1 MTMDKPY
8 IYEFGPFKLVPSEKH
23 LLRDGNPVQLTPKSF
38 DLLVVLVE
46 NAGHLVEKAELM
58 NRVWPDSFVEEAN
71 LSVKMSE
78 LRRALGETSNENQ
91 YVETVP
97 RRGYRFVAAVQEVSE
112 ILVECETGVRLEENN
127 DRSAIKRFWPAG
139 LAALL
144 TGAVLLFALNV
155 GGLRDRLF
163 VTPEPVSIRSLAV
176 LPLENLSGDQSQDY
190 FADGMTEA
198 LITGLAKIGELRVV
212 SLASVMKYKGLRP
225 DLSDV
230 AHDLN
235 VDGILTG
242 SVIRSGDRVRIT
254 VQLIH
259 AATDRNLW
267 AQSYERGMR
276 DVLSLQDE
284 VARGVVGELR
294 VGLAPSAQ
302 SLAGA
307 PKPVNPEAYDHYLR
321 GRFFLHRQKR
331 EENEA
336 AITALENAVAVDPSF
351 AAAQAELAQAYV
363 WKLFLF
369 DPKDERQLAEK
380 AFLASEKALALDPE
394 LAVAYLARGR
404 LLWTPANHFPH
415 DKAIQEYRRA
425 LSIDPNLDEAQNQ
438 LALVYYHIGALDESL
453 LESRKA
459 ISTNPANN
467 LAQLRIGQV
476 LNAQGKYE
484 EALAVLTAL
493 PPGVNPALI
502 GHQSAWSLVNL
513 DRTNEAATLLEK
525 LIAESP
531 EDTGG
536 VLTSIEAVLAA
547 SNRDEGLAEEKI
559 RLAIERGQ
567 GFGHFHHTAYHIAC
581 AYARMN
587 QRVEAIKWLESAA
600 NDGFPC
606 YPMFEQDPNLASLRG
621 DPAFLELLERLKQQ
635 LETSRKL
642 IQS

>member
-112 ILVECETGVRLEENN
+112 ILVEGEAGVRLEENN

-139 LAALL
+139 LAARL

-212 SLASVMKYKGLRP
+212 SRASVMKYKGLRP

-230 AHDLN
+230 GHDLN

-294 VGLAPSAQ
+294 VGLAPSEQ

-307 PKPVNPEAYDHYLR
+307 RNP
-321 GRFFLHRQKR
+321 
-331 EENEA
+331 
-336 AITALENAVAVDPSF
+336 
-351 AAAQAELAQAYV
+351 
-363 WKLFLF
+363 
-369 DPKDERQLAEK
+369 
-380 AFLASEKALALDPE
+380 
-394 LAVAYLARGR
+394 
-404 LLWTPANHFPH
+404 
-415 DKAIQEYRRA
+415 
-425 LSIDPNLDEAQNQ
+425 
-438 LALVYYHIGALDESL
+438 
-453 LESRKA
+453 
-459 ISTNPANN
+459 
-467 LAQLRIGQV
+467 
-476 LNAQGKYE
+476 
-484 EALAVLTAL
+484 
-493 PPGVNPALI
+493 
-502 GHQSAWSLVNL
+502 
-513 DRTNEAATLLEK
+513 
-525 LIAESP
+525 
-531 EDTGG
+531 
-536 VLTSIEAVLAA
+536 
-547 SNRDEGLAEEKI
+547 
-559 RLAIERGQ
+559 
-567 GFGHFHHTAYHIAC
+567 
-581 AYARMN
+581 
-587 QRVEAIKWLESAA
+587 
-600 NDGFPC
+600 
-606 YPMFEQDPNLASLRG
+606 
-621 DPAFLELLERLKQQ
+621 
-635 LETSRKL
+635 
-642 IQS
+642 